1 MSNLKLVFAGTP
13 AFAAS
18 HLQALL
24 DAGHHIAGVYT
35 QPDRA
40 AGRGKKLHASDVKQV
55 AESHQLP
62 VFQPATL
69 KDPTA
74 QAELGS
80 LDADLMI
87 VVAYG
92 LLLPQAVLDTPR
104 LGCINVHASLLP
116 RWRGAAPIERAILA
130 GDTKTGIT
138 IMQMDIGLDTGD
150 MLYTLETGVDDQD
163 DRVTLE
169 NRLAALGAKALL
181 HTLAHYPALA
191 ASASKQDDSLSNYAR
206 KLEKSEALVNWQE
219 SAIQINRTIRAG
231 IGRHPAYTFLAG
243 ERIRFLRATA
253 DSSTSMSAPP
263 GTILGQQKS
272 ADGSI
277 AMQIACTEG
286 VLNLMEI
293 QLPGKNPVPVHAV
306 LNSRR
311 ELFAPGQR
319 FSATETDCL

>member
-24 DAGHHIAGVYT
+24 DAGHQVAGVYT

-40 AGRGKKLHASDVKQV
+40 AGRGKKLHASAVKHV

-62 VFQPATL
+62 IFQPATL
-69 KDPTA
+69 KDPEA
-74 QAELGS
+74 QARLRS

-138 IMQMDIGLDTGD
+138 IMRMDIGLDTGD
-150 MLYTLETGVDDQD
+150 MLYTLETGIDDQD
-163 DRVTLE
+163 DRLTLE
-169 NRLAALGAKALL
+169 TRLAALGAKALL
-181 HTLAHYPALA
+181 HTLAHFPELSAT
-191 ASASKQDDSLSNYAR
+191 ASRQDDSLSNYAR
-206 KLEKSEALVNWQE
+206 KLEKSEALINWQE
-219 SAIQINRTIRAG
+219 PATQINRTIRAG
-231 IGRHPAYTFLAG
+231 LGRHPAYTFLAG
-243 ERIRFLRATA
+243 ERIRFLQATVDA
-253 DSSTSMSAPP
+253 STPVSAPP
-263 GTILGQQKS
+263 GTILGQLKT
-272 ADGSI
+272 ADGAT
-277 AMQIACTEG
+277 AMRIACTDG
-286 VLNLMEI
+286 VLNLTEI
-293 QLPGKNPVPVHAV
+293 QLPGKNPVPVHDV

-311 ELFAPGQR
+311 ELFATGQR
-319 FSATETDCL
+319 FSATETDRP